1 MRKLQLL
8 YLEDYSKWLV
18 GFQFLISWLN
28 MTGPIVL
35 LELLV
40 GFVWLCALRSSGF
53 FTQIWRK
60 WIQNSSVFHFLDNL
74 DWVYNKEDGIW
85 IEIEELCCVIPITHN
100 PHGTI
105 DIGVDKFKHFGFVEH
120 RHLLQ
125 TCWVLW
131 SCHFPVILDD

>member
-40 GFVWLCALRSSGF
+40 GFV
-53 FTQIWRK
+53 
-60 WIQNSSVFHFLDNL
+60 
-74 DWVYNKEDGIW
+74 
-85 IEIEELCCVIPITHN
+85 
-100 PHGTI
+100 
-105 DIGVDKFKHFGFVEH
+105 
-120 RHLLQ
+120 
-125 TCWVLW
+125 
-131 SCHFPVILDD
+131 